1 MEETC
6 VHHWMIGIPNGP
18 YSLGECRVCKERRLF
33 ANSVPD
39 KAFGLNPRKKE
50 KKE

>member
-33 ANSVPD
+33 ANSMPD
-39 KAFGLNPRKKE
+39 GPWLNPRKKE